1 MSEDLQHLLRHSP
14 LVPFMRQGDFA
25 VRRPWTVGQRRI
37 LDYLLIWVRSGECEV
52 TADGETLHLR
62 AGDWCFVQPKT
73 LVSLRAETDTT
84 TPFAHFDLF
93 YNPRREESFP
103 TRPGLLDLSNYA
115 DLVQP
120 RLDELLGTPIPIH
133 LKPANPA
140 WLRETFLKAVG
151 AWQNRDVLSQLET
164 QNRLS
169 EIALSVIREAMAGA
183 PPGPSKLPSAP
194 RDLDWLTPYLMLH
207 LDEAISVEEMA
218 RRAGLSPSRFAAAFR
233 AHFGM
238 APHRYL
244 THLRL
249 AHAQEL
255 LRNSTSTLAEI
266 AAYCGFADV
275 HHFSK
280 MFKLHTGQ
288 APGAFRGK

>member
-1 MSEDLQHLLRHSP
+1 
-14 LVPFMRQGDFA
+14 MREGDFG
-25 VRRPWTVGQRRI
+25 VRRPWRVGQRRI
-37 LDYLLIWVRSGECEV
+37 LDYLLFWVRSGECEV
-52 TADGETLHLR
+52 EADGRQLRLR
-62 AGDWCFVQPKT
+62 AGDWCFVQPRT
-73 LVSLRAETDTT
+73 LLTLRAETETI

-93 YNPRREESFP
+93 YNPRREEGFP
-103 TRPGLLDLSNYA
+103 APPGLLDLSNYA
-115 DLVQP
+115 HLVQP
-120 RLDELLGTPIPIH
+120 RLDDLTGARIPIH
-133 LKPANPA
+133 LKPANAA

-169 EIALSVIREAMAGA
+169 DIALSILRETIAEQA
-183 PPGPSKLPSAP
+183 PGPAAP
-194 RDLDWLTPYLMLH
+194 RDLDWLTSYLMLH
-207 LDEAISVEEMA
+207 LGEAISVEDMA

-255 LRNSTSTLAEI
+255 LRNSRSTLVEI
-266 AAYCGFADV
+266 AGYCGFADV

-280 MFKLHTGQ
+280 IFKLHTGQ
-288 APGAFRGK
+288 APGAFRGR